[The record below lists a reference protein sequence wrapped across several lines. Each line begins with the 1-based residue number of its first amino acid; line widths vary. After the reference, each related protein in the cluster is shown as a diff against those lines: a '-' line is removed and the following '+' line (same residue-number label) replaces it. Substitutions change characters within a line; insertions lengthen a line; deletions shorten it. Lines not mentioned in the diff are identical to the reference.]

1 MGDAESPHCLYILI
15 SLVCILLVRNTLLLE
30 RYFYG
35 ESPLEIYYQFG
46 IEEVMDRKDLF
57 DQAVHVMKILLFY
70 AENGHLPLTG
80 IKHCSAEKGILYGC
94 ELIKFRFRHTT
105 EYSPEAQEQMKPL
118 IKAGVREL
126 RDFYS
131 KNLDQVRLA
140 GHPHQHI

>member
-70 AENGHLPLTG
+70 VENGHLPLTG
-80 IKHCSAEKGILYGC
+80 IKLCSEKAILYGY
-94 ELIKFRFRHTT
+94 ELIKFRFKHTT
-105 EYSPEAQEQMKPL
+105 KYSPEAQEQMKLL
-118 IKAGVREL
+118 IKAGIREL

-131 KNLDQVRLA
+131 KNLDQLRLA
-140 GHPHQHI
+140 EHPRQHI